1 MAIQITVYLIGV
13 FVLGLFYS
21 QLKSVAGGGIWF
33 VLSAIV
39 YLIMLRLV
47 GHGITRLVRA
57 RDPSGD
63 K

>member
-1 MAIQITVYLIGV
+1 MAIQITVYFIGV

-21 QLKSVAGGGIWF
+21 QLKSVTGGGIWF

-39 YLIMLRLV
+39 YLVMLRLI
-47 GHGITRLVRA
+47 GHGITRLVHA
-57 RDPSGD
+57 RDSSGD